1 MRMEF
6 GAWLAA
12 EVAQALGGRTNLP
25 SRKEL
30 ATRNTSML
38 SPATRAAVLKLA
50 AK

>member
-1 MRMEF
+1 
-6 GAWLAA
+6 
-12 EVAQALGGRTNLP
+12 VAQALGGRTNLP

-30 ATRNTSML
+30 ASRDTSML